1 MTAQRMM
8 FFSFAT
14 VLGIGIW
21 LSGYENIHWILYIPL
36 IILPISG
43 ITGICPGIAFW
54 KKLGFK

>member
-1 MTAQRMM
+1 MSAQRMM

-21 LSGYENIHWILYIPL
+21 LTGYEQIHWILYIPL
-36 IILPISG
+36 LILPIAG
-43 ITGICPGIAFW
+43 ITGVCPGIAFW